1 MTKPHATFKRTMACV
16 PLDLLARVD
25 RLRALSGVDGAKP
38 SESAVL
44 VALIRR
50 GVLAVEAEHGLGPI
64 AAAEL
69 PRVAA

>member
-1 MTKPHATFKRTMACV
+1 MTRPNATFKRTMACI

-50 GVLAVEAEHGLGPI
+50 GVLAVEAEHNLGPI
-64 AAAEL
+64 AAQSM
-69 PRVAA
+69 PRAA